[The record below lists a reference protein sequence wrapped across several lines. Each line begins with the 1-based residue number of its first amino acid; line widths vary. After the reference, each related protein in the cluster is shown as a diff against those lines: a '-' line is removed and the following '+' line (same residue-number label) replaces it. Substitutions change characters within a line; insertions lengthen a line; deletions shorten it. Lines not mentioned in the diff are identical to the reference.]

1 MTDFHKGEYCWL
13 KLTDSLICQEG
24 FCSDCQI
31 YQDWI
36 EAKKKEEIR
45 NSKAKLNQPFHIHI

>member
-13 KLTDSLICQEG
+13 KLTESLIFQEG

-36 EAKKKEEIR
+36 EAKKKEV
-45 NSKAKLNQPFHIHI
+45 KA